1 MPTLLQRIDRDATL
15 AQASA
20 KEPTAVAKICRVS
33 LAENAK
39 IPVELSWLRGLG
51 AKKELLIL
59 RPGKA
64 LDLPLDRCHIWFGP
78 FDRFAEYEEEINR
91 PIPNEKVIGVLR
103 DHIATESARILFQW
117 GYPYKGRGYHPDM
130 TPIGPHRFPD
140 VTIQTLNAEG
150 ENGDPIRCH
159 EVYGIGEFD
168 ETEFSTMETEDQIRQ
183 RYETQLRERE
193 SQVEEMRRE
202 VAKLTGLVQGVVIA
216 TDPKHK
222 EAKTKETVPA

>member
-1 MPTLLQRIDRDATL
+1 MPTLLQRIERDATL
-15 AQASA
+15 AQATA
-20 KEPTAVAKICRVS
+20 KEPTTVAKICRVA
-33 LAENAK
+33 LAENANRA
-39 IPVELSWLRGLG
+39 VELSWLRGLG

-59 RPGKA
+59 RPGKS

-103 DHIATESARILFQW
+103 DHISNETARILNQW

-140 VTIQTLNAEG
+140 VTITVMNAEG
-150 ENGDPIRCH
+150 EDDAPIRCH
-159 EVYGIGEFD
+159 EVYGVGEFD
-168 ETEFSTMETEDQIRQ
+168 ETEFASMDSEEAIRN

-193 SQVEEMRRE
+193 SEVEAMRRE
-202 VAKLTGLVQGVVIA
+202 MAEMRGLVKGVVIG
-216 TDPKHK
+216 TDPKSK
-222 EAKTKETVPA
+222 AAKDAVPA